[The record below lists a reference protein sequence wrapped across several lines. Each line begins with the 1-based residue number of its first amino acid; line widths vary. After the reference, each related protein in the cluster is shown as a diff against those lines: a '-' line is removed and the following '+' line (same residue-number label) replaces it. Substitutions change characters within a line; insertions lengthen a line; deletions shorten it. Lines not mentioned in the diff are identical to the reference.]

1 MPNLRTEIAPRVVS
15 LAASIKYDLD
25 KSFSQSKWYS
35 SPAAASTA
43 VAAKTIVNSNIAVS
57 NQIAKWV
64 LG

>member
-1 MPNLRTEIAPRVVS
+1 MPNLRTEIAPRVAGI
-15 LAASIKYDLD
+15 AASIKYDSD

-35 SPAAASTA
+35 SPAVATSA
-43 VAAKTIVNSNIAVS
+43 VAAKTIVNSNITVS